1 RNVFTGLNIIIL
13 LFITKT
19 ADNPSFPRQLALWS
33 DGFCNKSHN
42 KRTNNVYYLSR
53 RTMASKKSSIKKE

>member
-1 RNVFTGLNIIIL
+1 MIIL

-42 KRTNNVYYLSR
+42 KSFNILT
-53 RTMASKKSSIKKE
+53 I